1 MSALPILA
9 AALSAALVLGALHH
23 RRMAARRRAALI
35 PLARPR
41 PHLRKR

>member
-1 MSALPILA
+1 MTTLPILA
-9 AALSAALVLGALHH
+9 AALSAALALGVLHH
-23 RRMAARRRAALI
+23 RMASRRRAALI